1 MTIHRGDAEARSI
14 LLHEELTQQ
23 IIGAAIEVHKALG
36 PGLLESAYEECLC
49 HELNVRHLSFQRQI
63 PVSVRYK
70 DVNLDCG
77 YRIDIIVEDAV
88 ILELK
93 CVEKLLPVHDA
104 QLLTYLKLTG
114 KTVGLILN
122 FYTDVLTRGGIIRKA
137 LSNPQR
143 LSASAVNSI

>member
-1 MTIHRGDAEARSI
+1 MTIHGGDAEARSI

>member
-1 MTIHRGDAEARSI
+1 MTIHRGDAETRSI
-14 LLHEELTQQ
+14 LLHEELPQQ

-77 YRIDIIVEDAV
+77 YRIDIVVEDAV

-104 QLLTYLKLTG
+104 QLLTYLKLIG

-137 LSNPQR
+137 LSNPPR